1 MKIEQTTI
9 FSNLKQSMYTDG
21 GFDISEGDLH
31 VIIDAIFG
39 SMTVYL
45 SKIKNTSESVALAI
59 RDEKGIFKLGGK
71 VYYENPTEEGMPGNW
86 VYVMSFDEFDIV
98 NETNKVI
105 EYTDMAFQTT
115 LAIYIQNEFHI
126 RLSNTFIIIPMINI
140 AIQTLLNWLDENAK
154 DKEIELEIGDYATAV
169 AVIEKGKKV
178 FSITPS
184 AKMKQLIKDDDQAAN
199 SAALMES
206 DIKSAARSHIQV
218 FTRTTPIEIINPF
231 NHMD

>member
-105 EYTDMAFQTT
+105 EYTDIAFQTT

-206 DIKSAARSHIQV
+206 DVKSAARSHIQV
-218 FTRTTPIEIINPF
+218 FTRTTPIEITNPF